1 MSVSPISTKMAPS
14 ISPPPTTGGAKFPSS
29 SLNSKDLKFL
39 NALQSIFDSSELAL
53 YQLSTNEQS
62 FIDTGRNE
70 IKEGKFH
77 NHDEVISEMRKWL
90 KKK

>member
-1 MSVSPISTKMAPS
+1 MLINFHYPKVKNLIDRIKD
-14 ISPPPTTGGAKFPSS
+14 
-29 SLNSKDLKFL
+29 SKDLKFL

-62 FIDTGRNE
+62 SIDTGRIE
-70 IKEGKFH
+70 IKQGKFH